1 MHILCLKHHHQWPGA
16 WFPKNLC
23 VIKSSSSVPII
34 DSIITIKHH
43 QDKTMLSSWSLRRA
57 WFPVNPCVIK
67 SADAH
72 LGIPLLLLPSSLQNW
87 PIPCQSTLWGKPQL
101 LLEKHFR
108 RSAFVSS
115 VLAAWNKTRVGSV
128 LRHKGEFWQTPLR
141 TPQSPPTVERGLI
154 KGPSWGQGVLGETSL
169 LLRTANSN
177 ENRIFEKSM
186 NHRIQS
192 QTELCWCRT
201 CISMILC
208 GAQNWKHLE

>member
-1 MHILCLKHHHQWPGA
+1 MISQKSVCNKILIISPHHWQHHHHQA
-16 WFPKNLC
+16 SSRQDHALLLVTEESMISCKSLC
-23 VIKSSSSVPII
+23 
-34 DSIITIKHH
+34 
-43 QDKTMLSSWSLRRA
+43 DKISRRTPWNPTA
-57 WFPVNPCVIK
+57 PPPFSKTDQSHVNP
-67 SADAH
+67 
-72 LGIPLLLLPSSLQNW
+72 LFGW
-87 PIPCQSTLWGKPQL
+87 KPQL

-154 KGPSWGQGVLGETSL
+154 KGPSWGQGVLEETSL

>member
-1 MHILCLKHHHQWPGA
+1 MISRKSVSYKILIISPHHCHHHHHQA
-16 WFPKNLC
+16 
-23 VIKSSSSVPII
+23 SSR
-34 DSIITIKHH
+34 
-43 QDKTMLSSWSLRRA
+43 QGMLSSWSLRRA

-72 LGIPLLLLPSSLQNW
+72 LGIPLLLLPSPKLTNPMS
-87 PIPCQSTLWGKPQL
+87 I
-101 LLEKHFR
+101 HFLGENHNCFWK
-108 RSAFVSS
+108 SIFVDMHLFSS
-115 VLAAWNKTRVGSV
+115 VLAAWNRTRVGSV

-192 QTELCWCRT
+192 RTELYYYVGLA
-201 CISMILC
+201 SV
-208 GAQNWKHLE
+208 